1 MPGQQVHGGLRVG
14 VDGACWSNRRG
25 YGRYARSLLAALAR
39 RGDGDRYVLF
49 VDPETARASLPAGL
63 ERVVV
68 PTRRPPAAAASA
80 SGRRDLLDLGRMAWG
95 VARHRLDVFFFPS
108 VYTYFPLLRPVP
120 AVVAVHDV
128 IAEHHPRLVFAR
140 RDLAFF
146 WKAKVALALCQ
157 ARLILTV
164 SEHARVAILEQFRL
178 RPDRVRVVLEAPDP
192 VFRPLPGAREPA
204 VLVPGLPVPP
214 GARFLLYVGG
224 LSPHKNLP
232 VLIEAY
238 RQLIGDADLADVRLL
253 LVGDHA
259 GDVFYSAYDE
269 LRALLSRH
277 GLEDRVSFTGYL
289 PDDVLV
295 ELYNRAELLVLPS
308 LEEGFGLPAVEAA
321 ACGTAVAVS
330 AAGPAGRLLGEGA
343 WTFSPRDVAGLAD
356 GLRTLMRDPGRR
368 QAMGAA
374 GQRRVASLTW
384 DRAATEV
391 HGILREVARR

>member
-1 MPGQQVHGGLRVG
+1 VTGLRVG
-14 VDGACWSNRRG
+14 VDGACWANRRG

-39 RGDGDRYVLF
+39 RDDGDRYVLF
-49 VDPETARASLPAGL
+49 VDPETARASLPAGFD
-63 ERVVV
+63 RVVV
-68 PTRRPPAAAASA
+68 PTRRQPAAAASA
-80 SGRRDLLDLGRMAWG
+80 SGRRDLLDLWRMAWG
-95 VARHRLDVFFFPS
+95 VARCRLDVFFFPS

-128 IAEHHPRLVFAR
+128 IAEHHPGLVFAR

-146 WKAKVALALCQ
+146 WKAKVTLALCQ

-164 SEHARVAILEQFRL
+164 SEHARDAILGQFRL

-192 VFRPLPGAREPA
+192 IFRPLPGARDPA
-204 VLVPGLPVPP
+204 VLVPDLPVPP
-214 GARFLLYVGG
+214 GTRFLLYVGG

-232 VLIEAY
+232 VLVEAH
-238 RQLIGDADLADVRLL
+238 RRLIADADLADVRLL
-253 LVGDHA
+253 LVGDYA
-259 GDVFYSAYDE
+259 GDVFYSAYEE
-269 LRALLSRH
+269 LRALVAHH
-277 GLEDRVSFTGYL
+277 GLEERVYFTGYL

-308 LEEGFGLPAVEAA
+308 LEEGFGLPAIEAA

-343 WTFSPRDVAGLAD
+343 WTFPPQDVACLAD
-356 GLRTLMRDPGRR
+356 GLRNLLRDPGRR

-374 GQRRVASLTW
+374 GCRNVASLTW
-384 DRAATEV
+384 ERAAAEV